1 MHDWHVSLHLNTYT
15 TFVIA
20 SQVTVLFVLLLSF
33 PTPVGT
39 PGGKPQRLT
48 ASAKNQKSARI
59 MLGFLNSAVVGHS
72 SGGPQNP
79 SMLEGQTPCPVICG
93 SRHGLSRVHSD
104 SRFTV
109 LLFLEPPPFRL
120 SFHLCSALYRCVS
133 CVSVSSSSCLG

>member
-59 MLGFLNSAVVGHS
+59 MLGFLNSAVVWATQV
-72 SGGPQNP
+72 GGLKIPQ
-79 SMLEGQTPCPVICG
+79 
-93 SRHGLSRVHSD
+93 
-104 SRFTV
+104 
-109 LLFLEPPPFRL
+109 
-120 SFHLCSALYRCVS
+120 CSKVKPLVP
-133 CVSVSSSSCLG
+133 